1 MSRNLLPDWS
11 GGFIASGL
19 IRGVPPFV
27 GAWTAIAFV
36 ALALAAP
43 VFAQTS
49 LDSSSAPP
57 TDYAV
62 PPPSG
67 GSLVEPSIPG
77 DPAPDDADV
86 DSDDG
91 GDVASSNAAA
101 TASHAAAKP
110 VAAGASGSAAAA
122 PHSGWNRVSDVD
134 EDTPGGDQS
143 DKVLEVPQVL
153 PPVPPPSVDADGTE
167 PDGGNDGNQSADQSP
182 PPEQVG
188 SIDDYQDEEESAIVG
203 VFVVPVPLGAVGISP
218 YGMNVF
224 QSPALSP
231 GFGTGFVPGFTPFVP
246 STASLRPF
254 RGGMNS
260 AIMPTSP
267 MFPRS
272 RIFSGGF
279 MAPRGSMHFSGGG
292 FGRGR

>member
-1 MSRNLLPDWS
+1 VMSRNLLPDFS
-11 GGFIASGL
+11 GGLIASGL
-19 IRGVPPFV
+19 NRGIPLLA
-27 GAWTAIAFV
+27 GASTIIAFV

-62 PPPSG
+62 PPPSD

-77 DPAPDDADV
+77 DTAADDM
-86 DSDDG
+86 DSDDD
-91 GDVASSNAAA
+91 GDTASSNAAA
-101 TASHAAAKP
+101 PAPHVSAKSAAVPAR
-110 VAAGASGSAAAA
+110 GSAATAT
-122 PHSGWNRVSDVD
+122 HSGWNRVSDVD
-134 EDTPGGDQS
+134 EDTPDSAQS

-153 PPVPPPSVDADGTE
+153 PPVNSQPSVNADETT
-167 PDGGNDGNQSADQSP
+167 PDGGNDGNQLADQSP

-224 QSPALSP
+224 QSGPLSP
-231 GFGTGFVPGFTPFVP
+231 GFGSGFVPGFTPFVP
-246 STASLRPF
+246 STTALRPF
-254 RGGMNS
+254 GGGMNS

-279 MAPRGSMHFSGGG
+279 MAPRGAMHFSGGG

>member
-1 MSRNLLPDWS
+1 MSRNLLPDFS
-11 GGFIASGL
+11 GGLIASGL
-19 IRGVPPFV
+19 NRGIPLFV
-27 GAWTAIAFV
+27 GASTIIAIV

-43 VFAQTS
+43 VLGQTS

-62 PPPSG
+62 PPPSD
-67 GSLVEPSIPG
+67 GSLVEPSIPS
-77 DPAPDDADV
+77 DTTADDM
-86 DSDDG
+86 DSDD
-91 GDVASSNAAA
+91 DTASSDAAA
-101 TASHAAAKP
+101 PAPHVAAKP
-110 VAAGASGSAAAA
+110 VAPAARGSAATAT
-122 PHSGWNRVSDVD
+122 HSGWNRVSDVD
-134 EDTPGGDQS
+134 EDTPNGTQS

-153 PPVPPPSVDADGTE
+153 PPVNSQPSVDADETA
-167 PDGGNDGNQSADQSP
+167 PDGGNDGNLSADQSP

-224 QSPALSP
+224 QSAPLSP

-246 STASLRPF
+246 STTALRPF
-254 RGGMNS
+254 GGGMNS

-279 MAPRGSMHFSGGG
+279 MAPRGAMHFSGGG

>member
-1 MSRNLLPDWS
+1 MSRNLLPDFS
-11 GGFIASGL
+11 GGLIASGL
-19 IRGVPPFV
+19 NRGIPLFV
-27 GAWTAIAFV
+27 GASTIIAFV
-36 ALALAAP
+36 ALALALVAP

-62 PPPSG
+62 PPPSD

-77 DPAPDDADV
+77 ETTTNDV
-86 DSDDG
+86 DSDDDG
-91 GDVASSNAAA
+91 TASSDAAA
-101 TASHAAAKP
+101 PAPHAAANP
-110 VAAGASGSAAAA
+110 VAPAASGSAVTAK
-122 PHSGWNRVSDVD
+122 HSGWNRVSDVD
-134 EDTPGGDQS
+134 EDTPKGEQS

-153 PPVPPPSVDADGTE
+153 PPVNPQPSVDADETA
-167 PDGGNDGNQSADQSP
+167 PDGGNDGNQLADQSP

-224 QSPALSP
+224 QPSPFNP

-246 STASLRPF
+246 STTALRPF
-254 RGGMNS
+254 GGGMNS

-279 MAPRGSMHFSGGG
+279 MAPRGAMHFSGGG
-292 FGRGR
+292 FGRGH

>member
-1 MSRNLLPDWS
+1 MSRNLLPDFS
-11 GGFIASGL
+11 GGLIASGL
-19 IRGVPPFV
+19 NRGSLLFA
-27 GAWTAIAFV
+27 GASTIIAFV

-43 VFAQTS
+43 VFAETS
-49 LDSSSAPP
+49 LDSTSAPP

-62 PPPSG
+62 PPPSD

-77 DPAPDDADV
+77 DTAADDV
-86 DSDDG
+86 DSDDDG
-91 GDVASSNAAA
+91 TASSNAAA
-101 TASHAAAKP
+101 PAPHAATKP
-110 VAAGASGSAAAA
+110 VAPTARGSESTA

-134 EDTPGGDQS
+134 EDTPNSDQS

-153 PPVPPPSVDADGTE
+153 PPVNPQPSVDADETA
-167 PDGGNDGNQSADQSP
+167 PDGGNQLGDQSP

-224 QSPALSP
+224 QSAPLSP

-246 STASLRPF
+246 STTAMRPF
-254 RGGMNS
+254 GGGMNS

-279 MAPRGSMHFSGGG
+279 MAPRGAMHFSGGG